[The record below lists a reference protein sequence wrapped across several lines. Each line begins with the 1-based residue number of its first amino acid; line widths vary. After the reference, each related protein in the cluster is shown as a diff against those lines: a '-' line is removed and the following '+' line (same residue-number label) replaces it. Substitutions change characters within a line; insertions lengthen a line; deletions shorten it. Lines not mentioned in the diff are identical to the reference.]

1 MVAPEPWT
9 LKPCAPGML
18 TPETTIFRTALIAPV
33 AFVFGE
39 DPDCV

>member
-1 MVAPEPWT
+1 MVAPAPCT

-33 AFVFGE
+33 AFVFG
-39 DPDCV
+39 DAPGWV